1 MSLFLLIFALVSVA
15 QAATKNKPHGHNGV
29 LHPYDGKHMSYNITA
44 EQLKKLN
51 SGKPVTLIAYLQP
64 LSLHKSIFNRF
75 L

>member
-1 MSLFLLIFALVSVA
+1 MLLLVFLLLFLPVVA
-15 QAATKNKPHGHNGV
+15 QAASKNKPHGHNGV

-51 SGKPVTLIAYLQP
+51 SGKPVYCKLATSTSQ
-64 LSLHKSIFNRF
+64 SIFNRF